1 MGLSGIRDIIEI
13 QKELYKTLEEICE
26 EHNEPL
32 VQFQENKPFC
42 PICAAEKTAQD
53 DWELRETETKK
64 AQNPNKKWL
73 RQRSVLTDRDMF
85 NMTFENYET
94 ADEETRINKEKAL
107 NIARNYY
114 KGATNNELLTGRF
127 GTGKTHLAMA
137 ILNQLNEHTDMRLLF
152 VSTDVLMRK
161 VRTSM
166 GDKESPFQ
174 EDRIVYLLSKA
185 DVLVLDDI
193 GAEVGSVDR
202 QSEATDFVIR
212 IINGVLSGRS
222 NKPTIITT
230 NLTGNELK
238 DTYDGRI
245 IDRMLRGVKQKNII
259 QFTKTSSKRTDL
271 EF

>member
-1 MGLSGIRDIIEI
+1 MGLSGIRDIIQI
-13 QKELYKTLEEICE
+13 QKELYKTIDETCKRHGQL
-26 EHNEPL
+26 L
-32 VQFQENKPFC
+32 VQFQDNKPFC
-42 PICAAEKTAQD
+42 PICAAEKTAED
-53 DWELRETETKK
+53 DWKLREAETKK

-73 RQRSVLTDRDMF
+73 RQRSILTDIDMF
-85 NMTFENYET
+85 DMTFENYDT
-94 ADEETRINKEKAL
+94 NDEETRINKDKAL
-107 NIARNYY
+107 NIARKYY

-161 VRTSM
+161 VRTNM
-166 GDKESPFQ
+166 KDKESPFQ

-230 NLTGNELK
+230 NLTGSELK
-238 DTYDGRI
+238 KVYDGRI

-259 QFTKTSSKRTDL
+259 QFTKTPSKRTDL